1 VSEVAYVQRII
12 GERFQMDLFID
23 LYNKRLRV
31 DDYRG
36 DLRQMIEKVEEL
48 AVHFKAE
55 KIIII
60 GRREH
65 YRNLLEQAFQCEAM
79 VDHFFHGSDAYY
91 FTKFSSVERKQ
102 TDHWIM
108 EDKLIKNVSKL
119 VRNQGKQV
127 IPAGYQLK
135 NFTKTDADHLARLYQ
150 AVFQIYPTPLHD
162 SDYIRKTMEQG
173 TIYYGFIFEDHI
185 VSAASAEV
193 NDRYHNAELTDCATL
208 PTHRKYGLMKHILEK
223 LSRELKKNGIYCA
236 YSIARAQS
244 FGMNAVLHQLGYEYR
259 GRLMNNCYIFDK
271 LENMNMWVKDLS
283 CLNGQ

>member
-1 VSEVAYVQRII
+1 MSEVAYIKRII

-36 DLRQMIEKVEEL
+36 DVRQMIEKVEEL
-48 AVHFKAE
+48 AIPFKAE

-65 YRNLLEQAFQCEAM
+65 YMNLLEQAFQCEAM

-127 IPAGYQLK
+127 IPAGYQLD
-135 NFTKTDADHLARLYQ
+135 NFTETDADHLARLYQ

-193 NDRYHNAELTDCATL
+193 NNRYHNAELTDCATL
-208 PTHRKYGLMKHILEK
+208 PTHRKYGLMKYILEK
-223 LSRELKKNGIYCA
+223 LSKELKKNGIYCA

-283 CLNGQ
+283 KT